1 MLCEATHACGLAA
14 AAKVATVIQLLC
26 YRKSQ
31 HVPAQCNA
39 WGDGRPRERCERLG
53 KSLPRFP
60 FLSVILQSPSA
71 HRRATGGE
79 CPGPHFGKPKKDA
92 TTYTFKGKLLWFS
105 TLRSHSLPGWFPW
118 LVSAPNTS
126 ELQTKAAQN
135 NTVCLRQWE
144 GLNRPLSGVK
154 YGYGGRKKN
163 HRISLKLTFS
173 TVFVSFLNSPNKK
186 GKIVLLWCYHL
197 LWG

>member
-1 MLCEATHACGLAA
+1 MF
-14 AAKVATVIQLLC
+14 Q
-26 YRKSQ
+26 
-31 HVPAQCNA
+31 
-39 WGDGRPRERCERLG
+39 
-53 KSLPRFP
+53 
-60 FLSVILQSPSA
+60 PSA
-71 HRRATGGE
+71 MHEVMGGPGNGVRGWANHTKVPFSFCYSTVPIRTQKSNGRE

-154 YGYGGRKKN
+154 YGYGGRKKKSQDLFKT
-163 HRISLKLTFS
+163 H
-173 TVFVSFLNSPNKK
+173 FLNCFCFFFKLS
-186 GKIVLLWCYHL
+186 
-197 LWG
+197 